1 MEHTTNAII
10 DGDGVVKNLIV
21 VEKDWNL
28 GGIPIGDLI
37 VNIGDQY
44 NFIDK
49 KFYHVDGTPC
59 QTEAEIQAEIEKNI
73 AEGAIAM
80 ADNSAVTK

>member
-10 DGDGVVKNLIV
+10 DGDGVIKNLIV
-21 VEKDWNL
+21 VSKEWNL

-37 VNIGDQY
+37 VNIGDHY

-49 KFYHVDGTPC
+49 KFYHTDGTLC
-59 QTEAEIQAEIEKNI
+59 QTEAEVQAEID
-73 AEGAIAM
+73 AIITA
-80 ADNSAVTK
+80 NK

>member
-28 GGIPIGDLI
+28 GGIPIGNLI
-37 VNIGDQY
+37 VNIGDHY
-44 NFIDK
+44 NFSDK
-49 KFYHVDGTPC
+49 KFYHADGSVC
-59 QTEAEIQAEIEKNI
+59 KTEAEIQAEIEAII
-73 AEGAIAM
+73 AA
-80 ADNSAVTK
+80 NK